1 MELKLN
7 VRDDDLPV
15 FKRCVRKLLEST
27 FILKDKDPKLYSY
40 ISKESNRQ
48 DVSEYLRMCGF
59 DVITDDRTKAAMLTV
74 SEEDSET
81 PGFKRA
87 NVITFNTT
95 QYHMLIVLWETYLE
109 NLGRDEDVFI
119 ERGDLIDKIKA
130 YMPAVVS
137 SELKGAFRLF
147 KKYSLID
154 YNENEQ
160 DETAL
165 IKLYPSL
172 QFTWDVD
179 QFRTVAGKY
188 MRESSDTDDTQED
201 EQAED
206 DIYTDNIRDEEDE

>member
-7 VRDDDLPV
+7 IRDDDLPV

>member
-160 DETAL
+160 DEIAL

-188 MRESSDTDDTQED
+188 MRESSDTDDTHED